1 MEIQVRQYR
10 KIFSVDAL
18 LIVDQRNIF
27 KNTRARGRGYSRDC
41 ACGQRVPERI
51 FRLVADSVL
60 SQSRGTISDCCY
72 SFRMLKYPIMYAVLV
87 LLLNLSHEV
96 QMGLNC
102 Y

>member
-10 KIFSVDAL
+10 KIFSMGVL
-18 LIVDQRNIF
+18 LIVDPRNVF

-41 ACGQRVPERI
+41 TRGQRVPERI
-51 FRLVADSVL
+51 FRLVAVSML

-72 SFRMLKYPIMYAVLV
+72 SFRMLKYPIMYAVL
-87 LLLNLSHEV
+87 LLNLSHAV